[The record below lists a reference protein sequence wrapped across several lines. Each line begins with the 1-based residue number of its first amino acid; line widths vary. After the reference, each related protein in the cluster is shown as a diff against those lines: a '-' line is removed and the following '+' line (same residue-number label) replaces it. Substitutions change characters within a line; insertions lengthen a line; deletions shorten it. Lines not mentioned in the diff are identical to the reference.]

1 MKTVSRIVPKI
12 TPKDPTAGYTSEL
25 AVAAIGNRYDLV
37 LVGARRMRELGRGD
51 MPKVDARGHGA
62 CVTALMEIE
71 AGHVTRDY
79 LFNDQDVAPR
89 RRSRPHPD
97 IS

>member
-1 MKTVSRIVPKI
+1 MIQR
-12 TPKDPTAGYTSEL
+12 KDPTAGITSER

-37 LVGARRMRELGRGD
+37 LVGARRMRELGRGA
-51 MPKVDARGHGA
+51 MPRVDARGHDN

-71 AGHVTRDY
+71 AGFVTRDY
-79 LFNDQDVAPR
+79 LYKEQDVAPR

-97 IS
+97 IG